1 MKVFYTFVEMGLLGT
16 ILKTLSNGKYQRN
29 KMRGIYLPRYGADEL
44 LLILTY
50 FLEKSDHNC
59 ESNFIYVL

>member
-1 MKVFYTFVEMGLLGT
+1 MKVFSTFVEMSLLGT

-50 FLEKSDHNC
+50 F
-59 ESNFIYVL
+59 